1 MFKCYI
7 LFLLLQAVYIQSFI
21 TICLISEEL
30 HFCRFPDLQ
39 RTAMAV
45 FQMEGHPGK
54 RKIQHKQIWHHRR
67 GQSWQYVLHTCNPHT
82 CILVFCLVYMY
93 ETFIEYNNNMHCAI
107 AYVHVELLM
116 LMYICACNF
125 AFFLVGF
132 SCEFTNCLVSSWFAS
147 FLMEFLKQEKNA
159 ILLVTDLQVADV
171 ALCQMAWE
179 DVLWLLLMKKN

>member
-1 MFKCYI
+1 M
-7 LFLLLQAVYIQSFI
+7 
-21 TICLISEEL
+21 ICLISEEL

-67 GQSWQYVLHTCNPHT
+67 GQIWQYVLHTCTPHT

-93 ETFIEYNNNMHCAI
+93 ETFITYNNNMHC

-116 LMYICACNF
+116 LIYICATLRF
-125 AFFLVGF
+125 SLLVFLVSLQIAWSHHDLPHF
-132 SCEFTNCLVSSWFAS
+132 WWNSWSRRRMQFCW
-147 FLMEFLKQEKNA
+147 
-159 ILLVTDLQVADV
+159 LQT
-171 ALCQMAWE
+171 CK
-179 DVLWLLLMKKN
+179 LLMWHFVKWHEMTFYDYFWWN